1 MQSLVTLPAPSSIE
15 DLSAEAYVDLLHP
28 RHCHG
33 RPSVLWFD
41 GEESQC
47 LCLTASDLKFG
58 VSSLLDGRAYLSM
71 NRFWKRGNLDQLKT
85 LNALYVDL
93 DWHKMAEWREQ
104 SPDEVEAAILRHV
117 CASNLPAPS
126 VVLQSGRGSALI
138 WLIDEMPPQA
148 LPRWQSTMRA
158 LGDVFARFGVDRSS
172 QEAARIFRLPGSIN
186 EKSGRRVRVS
196 GGSAGRHDFD
206 ALSDEIFQAAGLLT
220 RVELQVLLAEKR
232 AKRRS
237 NVNPREMPFGLPP
250 AARFRQIRDDLEA
263 IRMSHG
269 GRLPEGLRNTWLH
282 LYATSLTHDP
292 RETQIAQKIE
302 AMAQL
307 ATPDLP
313 AQEVAAIIRSAEKQ
327 AARERGATPLKDGRY
342 HYSGGTIAERL
353 GISGEDARALA
364 LRQIMPAQERKRRKA
379 EAERKRRAQNGAQTR
394 AEYLAQNSASRREIW
409 KEYGLSRTT
418 YYKRKKDGTLPP
430 LLVSQGPDRS
440 VPATGGTIGQ
450 DNSWNSAAAHTDP
463 SPEPTPPTPPLHE
476 NSEREN
482 LDLNGDFPLSFP
494 TKGKCRCRNAPRPL
508 TSTTPQPSSVPPTCF
523 AAGKQGAMRRSGAPK
538 KTAF

>member
-1 MQSLVTLPAPSSIE
+1 MQSLDTRPAPSSIE
-15 DLSAEAYVDLLHP
+15 NLSAEAYVDLLHP

-33 RPSVLWFD
+33 RPSILWFE
-41 GEESQC
+41 GEESQS
-47 LCLTASDLKFG
+47 LCLTASDLKLG
-58 VSSLLDGRAYLSM
+58 VSGLLDDRAYLSM
-71 NRFWKRGNLDQLKT
+71 NRFWKRGNTEQLKS

-93 DWHKMAEWREQ
+93 DWHKTDEWRGQ
-104 SPDEVEAAILRHV
+104 SPDGVEAAILRHV

-126 VVLQSGRGSALI
+126 VVLRSGRGSALI

-148 LPRWQSTMRA
+148 LPRWQSTTRA
-158 LGDVFARFGVDRSS
+158 LGDMFARFGVDRAS
-172 QEAARIFRLPGSIN
+172 QEAARVFRLPGSIN

-196 GGSAGRHDFD
+196 GGSAARHDFD
-206 ALSDEIFQAAGLLT
+206 ALSDEIFQAAGLPT
-220 RVELQVLLAEKR
+220 RTEFQLLRAEKR
-232 AKRRS
+232 AKRRP
-237 NVNPREMPFGLPP
+237 NINPREMPFGLPP

-263 IRMSHG
+263 IRVAHG
-269 GRLPEGLRNTWLH
+269 GQLPEGMRNAWVH

-292 RETQIAQKIE
+292 RETELAQKIE

-353 GISGEDARALA
+353 GISGEDARALG
-364 LRQIMPAQERKRRKA
+364 LRQIITAQERRRRKA
-379 EAERKRRAQNGAQTR
+379 AAERTRRAQNGAQTR

-430 LLVSQGPDRS
+430 LLDSQGPDRS

-450 DNSWNSAAAHTDP
+450 GRDWNSAAARKVP
-463 SPEPTPPTPPLHE
+463 STAPAPPTRPLHE

-482 LDLNGDFPLSFP
+482 LDLNGDFPLSLP
-494 TKGKCRCRNAPRPL
+494 TKGNADAETL
-508 TSTTPQPSSVPPTCF
+508 QNL
-523 AAGKQGAMRRSGAPK
+523 
-538 KTAF
+538 

>member
-1 MQSLVTLPAPSSIE
+1 MQSLATLPAPSSIE

-47 LCLTASDLKFG
+47 LCLATSDLKFG
-58 VSSLLDGRAYLSM
+58 VSGLLDGRAYLSM
-71 NRFWKRGNLDQLKT
+71 NRFWKRGNTEQLKA

-93 DWHKMAEWREQ
+93 DWHKTANWRTQ
-104 SPDEVEAAILRHV
+104 SPDEVEAAILRHA

-126 VVLQSGRGSALI
+126 VVLRSGRGSALI
-138 WLIDEMPPQA
+138 WLIDEMPPQV

-158 LGDVFARFGVDRSS
+158 LGDVFARFGADRSS

-196 GGSAGRHDFD
+196 GGSAARHHFD
-206 ALSDEIFQAAGLLT
+206 ALSDEIFQAAGLPT
-220 RVELQVLLAEKR
+220 RAQLQVLRAEKR
-232 AKRRS
+232 AKRR
-237 NVNPREMPFGLPP
+237 PTAPARAMPFGLPP

-263 IRMSHG
+263 IRVAHG
-269 GRLPEGLRNTWLH
+269 GQLPEGLRNTWLH
-282 LYATSLTHDP
+282 LYATALTHDP
-292 RETQIAQKIE
+292 RETQIAHKLE
-302 AMAQL
+302 EVAQV

-327 AARERGATPLKDGRY
+327 AARDRGATPLKDGRY
-342 HYSGGTIAERL
+342 HYSGSTLAERL
-353 GISGEDARALA
+353 GISGEDARALG
-364 LRQIMPAQERKRRKA
+364 LRQVMPAQERKRRKA
-379 EAERKRRAQNGAQTR
+379 ESERKRRAQNGAQTR
-394 AEYLAQNSASRREIW
+394 AEYLAENNASRREIW

-430 LLVSQGPDRS
+430 CAQGPDRS
-440 VPATGGTIGQ
+440 VPGTGGTIGQ
-450 DNSWNSAAAHTDP
+450 GRSRNFPAARKAP
-463 SPEPTPPTPPLHE
+463 SPTPAPPTLPPPE

-494 TKGKCRCRNAPRPL
+494 TKGIAHAETL
-508 TSTTPQPSSVPPTCF
+508 QDL
-523 AAGKQGAMRRSGAPK
+523 
-538 KTAF
+538 